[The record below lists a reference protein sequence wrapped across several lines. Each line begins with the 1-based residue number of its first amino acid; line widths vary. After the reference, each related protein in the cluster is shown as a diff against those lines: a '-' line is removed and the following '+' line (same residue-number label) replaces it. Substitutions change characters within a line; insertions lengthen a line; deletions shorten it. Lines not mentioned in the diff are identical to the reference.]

1 MRHHLATNHHLL
13 YIVALSF
20 VEIESSPVRC
30 LVSDVKN
37 TACGADFTVWL
48 SSLEGASILYG
59 LWILFYFLFSIF
71 KFLVPL
77 GHEDKLLSP
86 SRVKKPL
93 DYLVTGSS
101 RWGSVAHR
109 SLINSEDCC
118 TVFFAMCN

>member
-71 KFLVPL
+71 KF
-77 GHEDKLLSP
+77 
-86 SRVKKPL
+86 
-93 DYLVTGSS
+93 
-101 RWGSVAHR
+101 
-109 SLINSEDCC
+109 
-118 TVFFAMCN
+118 